1 MAPVPCILGL
11 TSEKRNMDITSGIP
25 RVESLFFFEL
35 PFAVGF
41 VEFEE
46 FAPTY
51 LAKTGLPPTN

>member
-1 MAPVPCILGL
+1 
-11 TSEKRNMDITSGIP
+11 MDITSGIP